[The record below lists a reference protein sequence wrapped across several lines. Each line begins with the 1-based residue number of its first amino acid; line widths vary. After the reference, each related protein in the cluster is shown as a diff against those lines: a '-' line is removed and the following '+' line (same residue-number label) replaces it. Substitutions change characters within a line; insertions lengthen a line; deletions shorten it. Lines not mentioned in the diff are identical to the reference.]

1 MRNGSPRVLALIIGL
16 TCLIS
21 ISSCGTTTHT
31 LKGTL
36 DLLDFQTALGGCDTS
51 QSNDGYTDI
60 AAGEQ
65 VIVKNASGTTI
76 GTGMLGSGHPL
87 SDDANCHYDFTVVG
101 LPDSSY
107 YEIGLGSR
115 GTQTFSESQFISD
128 HWSIT
133 LTLGVGG

>member
-1 MRNGSPRVLALIIGL
+1 MRNGSPRGFAWVIGL
-16 TCLIS
+16 ACLIS
-21 ISSCGTTTHT
+21 ISSCGTTIHT
-31 LKGTL
+31 LKGTI
-36 DLLDFQTALGGCDTS
+36 DLSDLQTSLSGCDTS

-107 YEIGLGSR
+107 YVIGIGSR
-115 GTQTFSESQFISD
+115 GTQTFSESQLNSD

-133 LTLGVGG
+133 LTLGG